1 MRAIIILIICMH
13 TLVIPNINEE
23 KLSYHLQPKY
33 IVIKIVHSEVK
44 NRMAVLKI
52 ENLHVEVDGKE
63 ILKGVTTQIK
73 EGETVAL
80 LGPNG
85 HGKSTLLNVIM
96 GHPRYKITS
105 GSILLDDV
113 DITNYSTDERA
124 RAGLFLALQN
134 PPEVPG
140 VINSDFLRAA
150 VNSKRDE
157 HLSTYKFY
165 KLLDSAVKEVKM
177 PFDLATRSLN
187 EGFSGG
193 EKKRNEILQMILL
206 EPKIAMLD
214 EIDSGLDV
222 DAIQI
227 VADVIKKEEE
237 KGRGFLVISHYARL
251 FDLIQP
257 TRAIVMINGRI
268 AVDGG
273 IDLIKRIDQSGYEF
287 IKTELGIEI
296 EKEDM
301 NMNSVSIGSCAVREV
316 TKK

>member
-1 MRAIIILIICMH
+1 MHDKVIFGTFAQKIIILFAPCE
-13 TLVIPNINEE
+13 LVKYNITA
-23 KLSYHLQPKY
+23 KKVSH
-33 IVIKIVHSEVK
+33 
-44 NRMAVLKI
+44 MATLKI

-63 ILKGVTTQIK
+63 ILKGVTTTIS

-96 GHPRYKITS
+96 GHPRYVITK
-105 GSILLDDV
+105 GSIFLDDT
-113 DITNYSTDERA
+113 DLTKLSADERA
-124 RAGLFLALQN
+124 KAGLFLALQN

-140 VINSDFLRAA
+140 VVNSDFLHAA
-150 VNSKRDE
+150 INSKSEE

-165 KLLDSAVKEVKM
+165 KLLDSAIKEVKM

-206 EPKIAMLD
+206 QPKICMLD

-222 DAIQI
+222 DAMQI
-227 VADVIKKEEE
+227 VGEVIRNEKE
-237 KGRGFLVISHYARL
+237 KGHGFLVISHYARL

-268 AVDGG
+268 VLDGG
-273 IDLIKRIDQSGYEF
+273 VDLIKRIDQNGYEF
-287 IKTELGIEI
+287 IKTELGINI
-296 EKEDM
+296 EKEEA
-301 NMNSVSIGSCAVREV
+301 NMNTVSIGSCAVRENI
-316 TKK
+316 K

>member
-1 MRAIIILIICMH
+1 MS
-13 TLVIPNINEE
+13 T
-23 KLSYHLQPKY
+23 
-33 IVIKIVHSEVK
+33 
-44 NRMAVLKI
+44 LKI
-52 ENLHVEVDGKE
+52 ENLHVEVEGKQ
-63 ILKGVTTQIK
+63 ILKGVTVSIS

-96 GHPRYKITS
+96 GHPRYAITEGKIYFN
-105 GSILLDDV
+105 DV
-113 DITNYSTDERA
+113 DITNLSTDERA
-124 RAGLFLALQN
+124 RLGLFLALQN

-150 VNSKRDE
+150 VNARREE

-165 KLLDSAVKEVKM
+165 KLLDSAIKEVKM

-193 EKKRNEILQMILL
+193 EKKRNEILQMLLL

-222 DAIQI
+222 DAIQV
-227 VADVIKKEEE
+227 VADVIRKEQA

-257 TRAIVMINGRI
+257 TRAIVMINGK
-268 AVDGG
+268 VVLDGG
-273 IDLIKRIDQSGYEF
+273 VDLIKRIDQTGYEF

-296 EKEDM
+296 EKEET
-301 NMNSVSIGSCAVREV
+301 NMNQTSIGTCAVKE
-316 TKK
+316 TIKK

>member
-1 MRAIIILIICMH
+1 
-13 TLVIPNINEE
+13 
-23 KLSYHLQPKY
+23 
-33 IVIKIVHSEVK
+33 
-44 NRMAVLKI
+44 
-52 ENLHVEVDGKE
+52 
-63 ILKGVTTQIK
+63 
-73 EGETVAL
+73 
-80 LGPNG
+80 
-85 HGKSTLLNVIM
+85 
-96 GHPRYKITS
+96 
-105 GSILLDDV
+105 
-113 DITNYSTDERA
+113 
-124 RAGLFLALQN
+124 
-134 PPEVPG
+134 
-140 VINSDFLRAA
+140 
-150 VNSKRDE
+150 
-157 HLSTYKFY
+157 
-165 KLLDSAVKEVKM
+165 M

-206 EPKIAMLD
+206 EPRIAMLD

-268 AVDGG
+268 AIDGG
-273 IDLIKRIDQSGYEF
+273 VDLIKRIDQNGYEF

-296 EKEDM
+296 EKEEPT
-301 NMNSVSIGSCAVREV
+301 MNSVSIGSCAVREI